1 MEFFFEIILNF
12 VGLLVGLVIGTIS
25 YIGFKNT
32 GSPTL
37 FRLSIAFFAIGV
49 GFGILATGFTLDDFI
64 YKTGDINVGISMLGV
79 ASQTVGYWFIAF
91 SHTIR
96 TFFPKSRYLRSI
108 GAIPLFLV
116 SFNYIENILR
126 AVSFILLVYGAIET
140 MISYIQGRKKA
151 TLFVAVGL
159 GLLGFGEIV
168 GWYSFVFPETVLYAV
183 SIIIKIGGLI
193 SHTKR
198 FQEIQ
203 MNTIQQF
210 HQIPKDQDQ

>member
-1 MEFFFEIILNF
+1 LEFFLEIILNLI
-12 VGLLVGLVIGTIS
+12 GLLVGLVIGTIS

-32 GSPTL
+32 ASPTL
-37 FRLSIAFFAIGV
+37 FRLSIAFFAIGIGFGVLAV
-49 GFGILATGFTLDDFI
+49 GFILDDFI
-64 YKTGDINVGISMLGV
+64 FKTGDINRGISTLGV

-168 GWYSFVFPETVLYAV
+168 GWYSFVFPETVLYAA
-183 SIIIKIGGLI
+183 SIIIKIVGLI
-193 SHTKR
+193 SVG
-198 FQEIQ
+198 
-203 MNTIQQF
+203 
-210 HQIPKDQDQ
+210 IPVSKIPLRKVSFDENL

>member
-1 MEFFFEIILNF
+1 
-12 VGLLVGLVIGTIS
+12 VGIVIGIIS

-37 FRLSIAFFAIGV
+37 FRLSIAFFAIGI
-49 GFGILATGFTLDDFI
+49 GFGILAAGFILDDFVF
-64 YKTGDINVGISMLGV
+64 KSGKINLGISTLGV
-79 ASQTVGYWFIAF
+79 ASQTIGYWFIAF

-116 SFNYIENILR
+116 SFNYVENILR

-140 MISYIQGRKKA
+140 MISYNQGRKKT

-159 GLLGFGEIV
+159 GLLGLGEFI
-168 GWYSFVFPETVLYAV
+168 GWYSFVFPETVLYAI
-183 SIIIKIGGLI
+183 SIVTKIGGLVAVGIPVSKIPLRKI
-193 SHTKR
+193 S
-198 FQEIQ
+198 FDEN
-203 MNTIQQF
+203 M
-210 HQIPKDQDQ
+210 

>member
-1 MEFFFEIILNF
+1 LEFFLEIILNMIGLS
-12 VGLLVGLVIGTIS
+12 VGVTVGVIS

-37 FRLSIAFFAIGV
+37 FRLSIAFFAIGI
-49 GFGILATGFTLDDFI
+49 GFGILATGFILDDFI
-64 YKTGDINVGISMLGV
+64 FETGDINRGISTLGV
-79 ASQTVGYWFIAF
+79 ASQVVGYWFIAF

-140 MISYIQGRKKA
+140 LISYIQGRKKT
-151 TLFVAVGL
+151 TLFVAIGL
-159 GLLGFGEIV
+159 SLLGFGEFI
-168 GWYSFVFPETVLYAV
+168 GWYSFVFPETVLYAS

-193 SHTKR
+193 AVG
-198 FQEIQ
+198 
-203 MNTIQQF
+203 
-210 HQIPKDQDQ
+210 IPVLKIPLRKISFDENL

>member
-1 MEFFFEIILNF
+1 LEFFFEIILNL

-32 GSPTL
+32 ASPTL
-37 FRLSIAFFAIGV
+37 FRLSIAFFAIGI
-49 GFGILATGFTLDDFI
+49 GFGILATGFILDDFI
-64 YKTGDINVGISMLGV
+64 FKTGDVNRGISTLGV

-96 TFFPKSRYLRSI
+96 TSFPKSRYLRSI

-168 GWYSFVFPETVLYAV
+168 GWYSFVFPETVLYAT

-193 SHTKR
+193 SVG
-198 FQEIQ
+198 
-203 MNTIQQF
+203 
-210 HQIPKDQDQ
+210 IPVSKIPLRKISFDENL

>member
-1 MEFFFEIILNF
+1 LEFFFEIILNL

-32 GSPTL
+32 ASPTL
-37 FRLSIAFFAIGV
+37 FRLSIAFFEIGI
-49 GFGILATGFTLDDFI
+49 GFGILATGFILDDFI
-64 YKTGDINVGISMLGV
+64 FKTGDVNRGISTLGV

-168 GWYSFVFPETVLYAV
+168 GWYSFVFPETVLYAA

-193 SHTKR
+193 SVG
-198 FQEIQ
+198 
-203 MNTIQQF
+203 
-210 HQIPKDQDQ
+210 IPVSKIPLRKISFDENL

>member
-64 YKTGDINVGISMLGV
+64 FKTGDINLGISTLGV
-79 ASQTVGYWFIAF
+79 ASQTIGYWFIAF

-116 SFNYIENILR
+116 SFNYVEHILR
-126 AVSFILLVYGAIET
+126 AVSFILLVYGSIET
-140 MISYIQGRKKA
+140 MISYIQGKKKT
-151 TLFVAVGL
+151 TLFVGIGL
-159 GLLGFGEIV
+159 GLLALGEFIA
-168 GWYSFVFPETVLYAV
+168 WYSFVFPETVLYIV
-183 SIIIKIGGLI
+183 SIIVKIGGL
-193 SHTKR
+193 TAVG
-198 FQEIQ
+198 
-203 MNTIQQF
+203 
-210 HQIPKDQDQ
+210 IPVSKIPLRKIAFDEEL

>member
-1 MEFFFEIILNF
+1 LEFFFEIILNLI
-12 VGLLVGLVIGTIS
+12 GLLVGLVIGTIS

-32 GSPTL
+32 ASPTL
-37 FRLSIAFFAIGV
+37 FRLSIAFFAIGI
-49 GFGILATGFTLDDFI
+49 GFGILATGFILDDFI
-64 YKTGDINVGISMLGV
+64 FKTGDVNRGISTLGV

-168 GWYSFVFPETVLYAV
+168 GWYSFVFPETVLYAA

-193 SHTKR
+193 SVG
-198 FQEIQ
+198 
-203 MNTIQQF
+203 
-210 HQIPKDQDQ
+210 IPVSKIPLRKISFDENL

>member
-1 MEFFFEIILNF
+1 LEFFLEIILNLI
-12 VGLLVGLVIGTIS
+12 GLLVGLVIGTIS

-32 GSPTL
+32 ASPTL
-37 FRLSIAFFAIGV
+37 FRLSIAFFAIGI
-49 GFGILATGFTLDDFI
+49 GFGILATGFILDDFI
-64 YKTGDINVGISMLGV
+64 FITGDVNRGISTLGV

-168 GWYSFVFPETVLYAV
+168 GWYSFVFPETVLYAA

-193 SHTKR
+193 SVG
-198 FQEIQ
+198 
-203 MNTIQQF
+203 
-210 HQIPKDQDQ
+210 IPVSKIPLRIISFDDNL